1 MFFPLTLKTEPTS
14 SEFSEFLKSYGAPR
28 MIANVPEITKATA
41 MIEFS
46 LAFSPS
52 IPLAM
57 I

>member
-28 MIANVPEITKATA
+28 MMANVPEITKATA